1 MRQACI
7 SMRVSMFSRRPRR
20 RKDGFGRS
28 CRVLGAEACLGGVHK
43 VGVLT
48 LRAVDGVH
56 RGVISPFKVE
66 SFVFFADTL
75 VCGKERLVSPF
86 LFYSYEF
93 GLDETSHKGSYFNK
107 VKY

>member
-1 MRQACI
+1 MRQASI

-56 RGVISPFKVE
+56 RGEISPFKVE
-66 SFVFFADTL
+66 SFVFCRYACLWKREISFTIYVL
-75 VCGKERLVSPF
+75 
-86 LFYSYEF
+86 
-93 GLDETSHKGSYFNK
+93 
-107 VKY
+107 